1 MLNVSDINT
10 SCMRVHACPH
20 LHSIMMASHVCALFL
35 SLEAWSHEVA
45 QINKEDKCGFC
56 SIVWSHVSRE
66 WDPGSLSMTRA
77 ILILL
82 LKPKKLP
89 IAVSKLIFPE
99 WCHVSPHKFYMVK
112 VVFVSLWLKM
122 ELLELLCEKAF
133 LWLFWIQAVPKITRE
148 IIFLL
153 FFFFRCK

>member
-122 ELLELLCEKAF
+122 ELLCEKAF

-153 FFFFRCK
+153 FFFFFRCK